1 MPSSTPARPTARA
14 ATPRTVRIIG
24 VPLDLGASRRGV
36 DMGPSAMRIAQLVER
51 LRALGHSVEDVG
63 NLIVS
68 QREQLAN
75 CGPESIPA
83 IAAVCTELA
92 RATADAVR
100 AGVTPLVLGGD
111 HSLAMGSVAGVATAL
126 AERGGSTGRLGVIWL
141 DAHGDINTPAS
152 STSGN
157 VHGMPVAHLVGWGD
171 PRLARIAV
179 PAPAVH
185 PEHLVMVGLRD
196 LDPPERRHIRELGIA
211 AYTMREID
219 ERGLMSVMADA
230 IAIAGRGTDGIHVS
244 CDPDWVDP
252 LDAPGVGTPVRGGA
266 TFREAHLALEL
277 VADSGRLVSMD
288 LVEINPVLDERNRT
302 ASLAVDLIVSAF
314 GARIL

>member
-1 MPSSTPARPTARA
+1 MRRI
-14 ATPRTVRIIG
+14 RIIG

-36 DMGPSAMRIAQLVER
+36 DMGPSALRIAQLAER
-51 LRALGHSVEDVG
+51 LRRFGHEVDDVG

-68 QREQLAN
+68 QREQLVE

-83 IAAVCTELA
+83 IAAVCRELA
-92 RATADAVR
+92 RSTAEAVR
-100 AGVTPLVLGGD
+100 SGMTPLVLGGD
-111 HSLAMGSVAGVATAL
+111 HSLAMGSAAGVATAL
-126 AERGGSTGRLGVIWL
+126 AERNERLGVIWL

-157 VHGMPVAHLVGWGD
+157 VHGMPVAHIVGLGD
-171 PRLARIAV
+171 PRLSTIAV
-179 PAPAVH
+179 PPPAVE
-185 PEHLVMVGLRD
+185 PKNLVMVGLRD

-230 IAIAGRGTDGIHVS
+230 IAIAGRGTGGIHVS
-244 CDPDWVDP
+244 CDPDWIDP
-252 LDAPGVGTPVRGGA
+252 VDAPGVGTPVRGGA
-266 TFREAHLALEL
+266 TFREAHLALEM

-288 LVEINPVLDERNRT
+288 FVEINPVLDDRNRT
-302 ASLAVDLIVSAF
+302 ATLAVDLIVSAF

>member
-1 MPSSTPARPTARA
+1 MTSTPTASAARRVA
-14 ATPRTVRIIG
+14 APRSLRIIG

-36 DMGPSAMRIAQLVER
+36 DMGPSALRIARLVER
-51 LRALGHSVEDVG
+51 LRALGHEVDDVG

-68 QREQLAN
+68 QREQLAD

-83 IAAVCTELA
+83 IATVCRQLA
-92 RATADAVR
+92 QVTADAVR

-126 AERGGSTGRLGVIWL
+126 AERQQRVGVIWL
-141 DAHGDINTPAS
+141 DAHGDINTPTS

-157 VHGMPVAHLVGWGD
+157 VHGMPVAHLVGLGD
-171 PRLARIAV
+171 PRLSGITHS
-179 PAPAVH
+179 PPAVDAKQ
-185 PEHLVMVGLRD
+185 LVMVGLRD
-196 LDPPERRHIRELGIA
+196 LDPPERKHIRDLGIA

-219 ERGLMSVMADA
+219 ERSLMSVMANA
-230 IAIAGRGTDGIHVS
+230 IAIAGRGTGGIHVS
-244 CDPDWVDP
+244 CDPDWIDP
-252 LDAPGVGTPVRGGA
+252 VDAPGVGTPVRGGA
-266 TFREAHLALEL
+266 TFREAHLALEM

-288 LVEINPVLDERNRT
+288 MVEINPVLDDRNQT
-302 ASLAVDLIVSAF
+302 ATLAVDLVVSAF

>member
-1 MPSSTPARPTARA
+1 
-14 ATPRTVRIIG
+14 
-24 VPLDLGASRRGV
+24 
-36 DMGPSAMRIAQLVER
+36 MGPSALRIAQLVER
-51 LRALGHSVEDVG
+51 LRSLGHAVEDVG

-83 IAAVCTELA
+83 IERVCRELA

-126 AERGGSTGRLGVIWL
+126 ADRDRRLGVIWL

-152 STSGN
+152 SASGN
-157 VHGMPVAHLVGWGD
+157 VHGMPVAHLTGLGD
-171 PRLARIAV
+171 PRLSTITER
-179 PAPAVH
+179 PPAVM

-196 LDPPERRHIRELGIA
+196 LDPPERRHIRELGIT

-230 IAIAGRGTDGIHVS
+230 IAIAGRGTGGIHVS
-244 CDPDWVDP
+244 CDPDWIDP
-252 LDAPGVGTPVRGGA
+252 VDAPGVGTPVRGGA
-266 TFREAHLALEL
+266 TFREAHLALEM

-302 ASLAVDLIVSAF
+302 ATLAVDLIVSAF

>member
-1 MPSSTPARPTARA
+1 MTSAPA
-14 ATPRTVRIIG
+14 ATLARRVAVPRSLRIIG

-36 DMGPSAMRIAQLVER
+36 DMGPSALRIARLVER
-51 LRALGHSVEDVG
+51 LRALGHEVDDVG

-68 QREQLAN
+68 QREQLAD

-83 IAAVCTELA
+83 IATVCRQLA
-92 RATADAVR
+92 QVTADAVR

-126 AERGGSTGRLGVIWL
+126 AERHQRVGVIWL
-141 DAHGDINTPAS
+141 DAHGDINTPTS

-157 VHGMPVAHLVGWGD
+157 VHGMPVAHLVGLGD
-171 PRLARIAV
+171 PRLSAITHS
-179 PAPAVH
+179 PPAVDAK
-185 PEHLVMVGLRD
+185 HLVMVGLRD
-196 LDPPERRHIRELGIA
+196 LDPPERKHIRDLGIA

-230 IAIAGRGTDGIHVS
+230 IAIAGRGTGGIHVS
-244 CDPDWVDP
+244 CDPDWIDP
-252 LDAPGVGTPVRGGA
+252 VDAPGVGTPVRGGA
-266 TFREAHLALEL
+266 TFREAHLALEM

-288 LVEINPVLDERNRT
+288 MVEINPVLDDRNQT
-302 ASLAVDLIVSAF
+302 AMLAVDLVVSAF

>member
-1 MPSSTPARPTARA
+1 MTSASAAAPAALHVSA
-14 ATPRTVRIIG
+14 PRTVRVIG

-36 DMGPSAMRIAQLVER
+36 DMGPSALRIARLVER
-51 LRALGHSVEDVG
+51 LRTLGHNVDDVG

-75 CGPESIPA
+75 CGPESIEA
-83 IAAVCTELA
+83 IATVCRELA
-92 RATADAVR
+92 RVTADAVR

-126 AERGGSTGRLGVIWL
+126 AERGKRVGVIWL

-157 VHGMPVAHLVGWGD
+157 VHGMPVAHLVGLGD
-171 PRLARIAV
+171 PRLSAIAV
-179 PAPAVH
+179 PPPAVDAKN
-185 PEHLVMVGLRD
+185 LVMVGLRD
-196 LDPPERRHIRELGIA
+196 LDPPERKHIRDLGIA

-230 IAIAGRGTDGIHVS
+230 IAIAGRGTGGIHVS
-244 CDPDWVDP
+244 CDPDWIDP
-252 LDAPGVGTPVRGGA
+252 VDAPGVGTPVRGGA
-266 TFREAHLALEL
+266 TFREAHLALEM

-288 LVEINPVLDERNRT
+288 MVEINPVLDDRNQT
-302 ASLAVDLIVSAF
+302 ATLAVDLIVSAF

>member
-1 MPSSTPARPTARA
+1 MTSPTTAP
-14 ATPRTVRIIG
+14 ATPRAVSPRSVRIIG

-36 DMGPSAMRIAQLVER
+36 DMGPSALRIAQLVER
-51 LRALGHSVEDVG
+51 LRTLGHTVEDVG

-83 IAAVCTELA
+83 IAAVCEELA
-92 RATADAVR
+92 RVTAETVR
-100 AGVTPLVLGGD
+100 AGATPLVLGGD
-111 HSLAMGSVAGVATAL
+111 HSLAMGSVAGVSNAL
-126 AERGGSTGRLGVIWL
+126 ADGGRRPGVIWL

-157 VHGMPVAHLVGWGD
+157 VHGMPVAHLVGLGD
-171 PRLARIAV
+171 PRLSRIAIQ
-179 PAPAVH
+179 PPAVDPH
-185 PEHLVMVGLRD
+185 HLVMVGLRD
-196 LDPPERRHIRELGIA
+196 LDAPERRHIRELGIA

-230 IAIAGRGTDGIHVS
+230 IAIASRGTGGIHVS
-244 CDPDWVDP
+244 CDPDWIDP
-252 LDAPGVGTPVRGGA
+252 VDAPGVGTPVRGGA
-266 TFREAHLALEL
+266 TFREAHLALEM
-277 VADSGRLVSMD
+277 VADSGRLISMD
-288 LVEINPVLDERNRT
+288 LVEINPVLDDRNRT
-302 ASLAVDLIVSAF
+302 ATLAVDLIVSAF

>member
-1 MPSSTPARPTARA
+1 
-14 ATPRTVRIIG
+14 
-24 VPLDLGASRRGV
+24 
-36 DMGPSAMRIAQLVER
+36 MGPSALRIAQLVER
-51 LRALGHSVEDVG
+51 LRALGHDVDDVG

-68 QREQLAN
+68 QREQLSN
-75 CGPESIPA
+75 WGPDSIPA
-83 IAAVCTELA
+83 IAAVCQELA

-111 HSLAMGSVAGVATAL
+111 HSLAMGSIAGVATAL
-126 AERGGSTGRLGVIWL
+126 GERGRRLGVIWL
-141 DAHGDINTPAS
+141 DAHGDINTPATS
-152 STSGN
+152 DSGN

-171 PRLARIAV
+171 PRLSAIAH
-179 PAPAVH
+179 PPPAVD

-230 IAIAGRGTDGIHVS
+230 IAIASRGTGGIHVS
-244 CDPDWVDP
+244 CDPDWIDP
-252 LDAPGVGTPVRGGA
+252 IDAPGVGTPVRGGA

-288 LVEINPVLDERNRT
+288 MVEINPVLDDRNRT
-302 ASLAVDLIVSAF
+302 ATLAVDLIVSAF

>member
-1 MPSSTPARPTARA
+1 MSPLTAAPATARVA
-14 ATPRTVRIIG
+14 APRNVRIIG

-36 DMGPSAMRIAQLVER
+36 DMGPSALRIAQLVER
-51 LRALGHSVEDVG
+51 LRSLGHTVEDVG

-75 CGPESIPA
+75 CGPDSIPA
-83 IAAVCTELA
+83 IEAVCRELA
-92 RATADAVR
+92 HVTADAVR

-111 HSLAMGSVAGVATAL
+111 HSLAMGSIAGVATAL
-126 AERGGSTGRLGVIWL
+126 AERGRQLGVIWL

-152 STSGN
+152 SASGN
-157 VHGMPVAHLVGWGD
+157 VHGMPVAHLVGLGD
-171 PRLARIAV
+171 PRLSTIAV
-179 PAPAVH
+179 PPPAVTR
-185 PEHLVMVGLRD
+185 EHLVMVGLRD
-196 LDPPERRHIRELGIA
+196 LDPPERRHIRELGIT

-230 IAIAGRGTDGIHVS
+230 IAIAGRGTGGIHVS
-244 CDPDWVDP
+244 CDPDWIDP
-252 LDAPGVGTPVRGGA
+252 VDAPGVGTPVRGGA
-266 TFREAHLALEL
+266 TFREAHLALEM

-288 LVEINPVLDERNRT
+288 LVEINPVLDDRNRT
-302 ASLAVDLIVSAF
+302 ATLAVDLIVSAF